1 MFYCY
6 LVTERTEKDFV
17 KQKVGKVLSFKD
29 DGQIRK
35 IGVEIKFTT
44 FSDSNIL
51 PSF

>member
-17 KQKVGKVLSFKD
+17 KQKVLSFKD

-51 PSF
+51 PFFV